1 MTLEAAITG
10 LTATYNVLK
19 GAIAARDDAMVKS
32 AQAEL
37 QEKLLDISTTALT
50 QVQSTHALELEA
62 QKLRTQL
69 IQADARVQEVERELE
84 KRTAYDIAQP
94 APGQWA
100 RIPVGVTPGEPSSTT
115 YFCAACYADG
125 KEVPLQYTKAGPG
138 YSAGLHCQLDKGHSL
153 NLGGAL
159 PAPPRQRM
167 VGIATP
173 RW

>member
-19 GAIAARDDAMVKS
+19 GAIAARDDAMIKS

-50 QVQSTHALELEA
+50 QIQSTHALELEA

-69 IQADARVQEVERELE
+69 IKADARVQEIERELE
-84 KRTAYDIAQP
+84 KRTAYEIAQP

-100 RIPVGVTPGEPSSTT
+100 RVPVGTAAGSPETTT
-115 YFCAACYADG
+115 YFCATCYAEG
-125 KEVPLQYTKAGPG
+125 KEIPLQYRAAQPG
-138 YSAGLHCQLDKGHSL
+138 YSAVLKCHVNKSHQLD
-153 NLGGAL
+153 LGGAL
-159 PAPPRQRM
+159 PMPVVRASP
-167 VGIATP
+167 GFTNT